1 MSSCLF
7 NLFAE
12 LSQVEM
18 DFEFEHNIIV
28 RSLSQLKHLI
38 VRWRYCIHKRLLEND
53 VVRRLRLFHQERY
66 FSSAFALRLS

>member
-1 MSSCLF
+1 MSSCLV

-18 DFEFEHNIIV
+18 DLEFKHNIIV

-38 VRWRYCIHKRLLEND
+38 VRWRYRIHKMLLEND
-53 VVRRLRLFHQERY
+53 VVRRLRLFHQERD
-66 FSSAFALRLS
+66 FSSTFAPRSS